1 MKTTTLLI
9 VLAVGVTGCK
19 DPGAKVTGAS
29 VEEGSSPAA
38 VAPPTKDAPAAGALA
53 VNPSNSK
60 VEFVGAKVTA
70 SHPGGFTDFAGT
82 VEVGDFVTVDITLR
96 SDGESAFGL
105 GGSAIGYDESIVGFQ
120 SGIAAPDVLV
130 QVCVASVGCFGGL
143 DNNGVSRIG
152 KTSCVFRT
160 THSRHY
166 DK

>member
-1 MKTTTLLI
+1 MSFGTIDPQANRGSGLLHPRF
-9 VLAVGVTGCK
+9 LKDVGQPTCLLQ
-19 DPGAKVTGAS
+19 AS
-29 VEEGSSPAA
+29 KWRSLH
-38 VAPPTKDAPAAGALA
+38 ALL
-53 VNPSNSK
+53 
-60 VEFVGAKVTA
+60 
-70 SHPGGFTDFAGT
+70 
-82 VEVGDFVTVDITLR
+82 EVGDFVTVDITLR